1 MLSLPQYSQ
10 LYPHLIGLPAMEVF
24 YRHDENKVT
33 THTSPYMIGDCGFL
47 EIITYGLQFPL
58 LAKLH
63 SPRLGFLL
71 FQESL
76 EDPRDGYRD
85 LKKEQGSTSG
95 ANE

>member
-1 MLSLPQYSQ
+1 MIFKLYLFTRFML
-10 LYPHLIGLPAMEVF
+10 F
-24 YRHDENKVT
+24 
-33 THTSPYMIGDCGFL
+33 GFL

-76 EDPRDGYRD
+76 EDPRDGNRD
-85 LKKEQGSTSG
+85 LERAGIDFRSK
-95 ANE
+95 